1 MTGQKNTHRR
11 LMRVGQMLKLFLEKE
26 RVTTATLS
34 REFHTTARTIQRDL
48 SFLKQCG
55 FPVSEAG
62 PGVYRLDKD
71 IFKNFELFDENEM
84 ALIVALKCAVSQ
96 LGEPFQKAADEVF
109 NRLYQATASQPVYIH
124 VDESVPLDARLM
136 NRLLKAIRLRRRVS
150 FHYASVNSHPAT
162 VDPYKIV
169 HYDGFWYLVARED
182 GTGIIKRYALD
193 KLKDLKM
200 LPTAYAGMPKDLD
213 ELLRQSAN
221 IWFCEERNLEVLIE
235 VNPKAADYFKRRK
248 IFPTQE
254 LRKEKPDGSLIVIF
268 KVGNYEEIRDIL
280 KAWLP
285 NVRILSPEN
294 MKKSFAAE
302 LRNWLLWQESSIVNH
317 QAT

>member
-34 REFHTTARTIQRDL
+34 REFHTTPRTIQRDL

-71 IFKNFELFDENEM
+71 IFKSFELFDENEL

-96 LGEPFQKAADEVF
+96 LGQPFQKAADEVF
-109 NRLYQATASQPVYIH
+109 NRLYQATASQPIFIH

-136 NRLLKAIRLRRRVS
+136 NRLLKAIRNKRRVA

-182 GTGIIKRYALD
+182 GTGIIKRYAMD
-193 KLKDLKM
+193 KLKELKM
-200 LPTAYAGMPKDLD
+200 LATSFPSIPGNLD

-221 IWFCEERNLEVLIE
+221 IWFCEERNLEVVIE
-235 VNPKAADYFKRRK
+235 VNKKAADYFKRRK

-254 LRKEKPDGSLIVIF
+254 IRETKPDGSLILS
-268 KVGNYEEIRDIL
+268 L
-280 KAWLP
+280 KAGNFGEVRETLKMWLP
-285 NVRILSPEN
+285 NVRIITPE
-294 MKKSFAAE
+294 KIKASFVTE
-302 LRNWLLWQESSIVNH
+302 ISKWLAWQD
-317 QAT
+317 APGR